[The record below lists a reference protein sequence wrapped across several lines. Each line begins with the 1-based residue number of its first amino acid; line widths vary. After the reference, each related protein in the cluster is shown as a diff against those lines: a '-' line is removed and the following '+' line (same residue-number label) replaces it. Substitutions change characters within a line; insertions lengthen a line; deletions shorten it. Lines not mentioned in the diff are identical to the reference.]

1 MSPKQLL
8 SALAQFTGT
17 EHYYRIHPKVVLTD
31 GAKFLAEEA
40 GAYWLMDVI
49 ASHLY
54 LLNSEEYFACCTLKV
69 SRHSA
74 KFLIDDGNG
83 RILAQQYIPY
93 TDFPLPSIQLYSVW
107 SDSYWVI
114 MLPSEY

>member
-8 SALAQFTGT
+8 CAFTQFTGT

-31 GAKFLAEEA
+31 GAKFLSEEA

-49 ASHLY
+49 GSHLC
-54 LLNSEEYFACCTLKV
+54 LLNSEEYFTSCTLKV
-69 SRHSA
+69 SGQSA
-74 KFLIDDGNG
+74 KFLMDDGNG
-83 RILAQQYIPY
+83 KVLAQQYIPH
-93 TDFPLPSIQLYSVW
+93 TDFPLPSIQLYGVW

-114 MLPSEY
+114 MLPSEN